1 MLSRWSAIL
10 CGAAVGLA
18 TFFVVMTVW
27 LVMVAGGRDLF
38 TRDLDWFILG
48 TALFAAVVTGYVAGY
63 VEDWRGAVFGMW
75 NGLASWGLI
84 IVVGSMFVLPNFLRP
99 LTASHT
105 ASGFLQGLDFQ
116 MMVVVCC
123 SFGGGLILAG
133 IAGSIGAIAHR
144 PRSLY
149 RMTDEDERQFLQDVG
164 TSGTHRGPVDIRPGA

>member
-1 MLSRWSAIL
+1 MR
-10 CGAAVGLA
+10 AAVGLA

-27 LVMVAGGRDLF
+27 LVMVADGRDLF
-38 TRDLDWFILG
+38 IRDLDWFILG
-48 TALFAAVVTGYVAGY
+48 TALFAAVITGYVAGY
-63 VEDWRGAVFGMW
+63 VEDWRGAGFGLW

-105 ASGFLQGLDFQ
+105 ASGFLQSLDFQ

-133 IAGSIGAIAHR
+133 LAGSIGAIARR

-149 RMTDEDERQFLQDVG
+149 RMTEADEMQFLQDLG
-164 TSGTHRGPVDIRPGA
+164 TIGARRGSADLRSGA

>member
-38 TRDLDWFILG
+38 IRDLDWFILG
-48 TALFAAVVTGYVAGY
+48 TALFAAVITGYVAGY
-63 VEDWRGAVFGMW
+63 VEDWRGAGFGIW

-84 IVVGSMFVLPNFLRP
+84 IVFASMFVLPNFLRP

-105 ASGFLQGLDFQ
+105 ASGFLQSLDFQ

-133 IAGSIGAIAHR
+133 IAGSIGAIARR

-149 RMTDEDERQFLQDVG
+149 RMTEEDERQFLQDLG
-164 TSGTHRGPVDIRPGA
+164 TIGAHHGSADIRPGA

>member
-27 LVMVAGGRDLF
+27 LVMVADGRDLF
-38 TRDLDWFILG
+38 IRDLDWFILG
-48 TALFAAVVTGYVAGY
+48 TALFAAVITGYVAGY
-63 VEDWRGAVFGMW
+63 VEDWRGAGFGVW

-84 IVVGSMFVLPNFLRP
+84 IIVASMFVLPNFLRP
-99 LTASHT
+99 LTESHT
-105 ASGFLQGLDFQ
+105 ASGFLQSLDFQ

-133 IAGSIGAIAHR
+133 IAGSIGAIARR

-149 RMTDEDERQFLQDVG
+149 RMTEDDELQFLQDLG
-164 TSGTHRGPVDIRPGA
+164 TIGARRSSADIRSGA